1 MHCRICKKDFLRQG
15 STTDATCPHC
25 DTYGY
30 CEIVNAKQATPL
42 PGGAKAISPTLMEK
56 MQQGANDQRDR
67 DLAEKAKREGKRKK
81 KKTSKSYEALGGTP
95 GE

>member
-30 CEIVNAKQATPL
+30 CEIVNPKQATPL
-42 PGGAKAISPTLMEK
+42 PGKIVAV
-56 MQQGANDQRDR
+56 
-67 DLAEKAKREGKRKK
+67 GK
-81 KKTSKSYEALGGTP
+81 P
-95 GE
+95 